1 MIIDIFRLKRNKQ
14 IAEDEK
20 LRLKITLAWWNPSEV
35 NPAPSLGKWTK
46 KTHFGTDFIH
56 NTFENYPQCP
66 IDKRKSFQ
74 TSKQEI
80 LSPLVWKYLNITGRE
95 FGQYEPL
102 PPWSSYPKENI
113 CKMNQFVTNHYWGE
127 PGLINMSKLPFVK
140 KKLCCSSWNSRTI
153 WSGSLRWYG
162 LGVKSFVCL
171 NLNLN
176 LAGDLLVMIYL
187 GLSEWY

>member
-1 MIIDIFRLKRNKQ
+1 MKNW
-14 IAEDEK
+14 K
-20 LRLKITLAWWNPSEV
+20 LHFWERWNPSEV
-35 NPAPSLGKWTK
+35 NPPPSQGKWTK

-80 LSPLVWKYLNITGRE
+80 LSPLVWKYLNITGWG
-95 FGQYEPL
+95 FGQYVAPPVLTPKKTFAKWTNLLQIITGENLVWSIWANFPL
-102 PPWSSYPKENI
+102 W
-113 CKMNQFVTNHYWGE
+113 
-127 PGLINMSKLPFVK
+127 K